1 MSFDLDLAS
10 RNPGALGFEGTG
22 QLARLRHVFAIG
34 VALHERP
41 HPFERRVV
49 NRGIIGRGGQRNG
62 RDLFKGHVV
71 LGGTLDFGH
80 IGTRIRFFL
89 ADRRAGLDFDR
100 DRLGTGRNDFAFDLG
115 AVVQLDPFGT
125 PHQKRR
131 KNKKKDECLS
141 HGEKLALRALGRKN
155 LPGFNLRRFF
165 ASPRVRWRGWPW
177 PRDSVR

>member
-89 ADRRAGLDFDR
+89 ADRRAGLDLDR
-100 DRLGTGRNDFAFDLG
+100 DRLGTGRNDFAFDPG

-125 PHQKRR
+125 PHQKGR
-131 KNKKKDECLS
+131 KNKKKDKCLL
-141 HGEKLALRALGRKN
+141 HREKLAARTLGRKN
-155 LPGFNLRRFF
+155 LPEFNRRQCA
-165 ASPRVRWRGWPW
+165 ASPRAQWRG
-177 PRDSVR
+177 